1 MVSRKIDWSEIDCDE
16 WENSGRNALLSVLED
31 EENPRFKEIAKK
43 LDVLDEENKLK
54 DYYEEQVNSYSEPMM
69 SYGHILETSPSQEN
83 ILKVVLETNC
93 SVMYNNN
100 EDIYYIVLCG
110 GGMDL
115 SQDIALSYVWL
126 ERWIPED
133 FISRDCKQ
141 KNLSVYGEN
150 FIYLRNAIIEQT
162 EVYKNRFEQLKED
175 WTNKE

>member
-1 MVSRKIDWSEIDCDE
+1 MNGKGNIF
-16 WENSGRNALLSVLED
+16 NLKVLESGLH
-31 EENPRFKEIAKK
+31 RIT
-43 LDVLDEENKLK
+43 
-54 DYYEEQVNSYSEPMM
+54 
-69 SYGHILETSPSQEN
+69 I
-83 ILKVVLETNC
+83 VVLKR
-93 SVMYNNN
+93 MAK
-100 EDIYYIVLCG
+100 IVGHCG

-133 FISRDCKQ
+133 FISRVCKQ